1 MHITRRCTA
10 TNLTI
15 GRQRINQPEAPGAAM
30 RTASLLLRQNRADA
44 TMNEMTHDIRI
55 AAEPMSQPRA
65 LVFLAYPQMGLLD
78 LTGAQTVFWA
88 ATKAMAERGL
98 PGYRMHTASL
108 DGGLMPTAEG
118 LVVATSSLREFDDVS
133 VDTLIVPGAPDI
145 RQAMIDCVELVDW
158 LRAASTKA
166 RRTASVCSGT
176 FLMAQA
182 GLLDGRRAA
191 THWAMCEMLKS
202 GFPLIE
208 VDLDAIFIQ
217 QDKVWTS
224 AGVSAG
230 IDMALALVEADCG
243 RDVALQ
249 VARELVVFLKR
260 PGGQAQFSQLLLA
273 QTQDSAGFD
282 ELHGWLADHLDE
294 ADLTIE
300 RLARQARMSPRNFA
314 RVYKRQTGRTPAKAV
329 EMFRLEAARRMLE
342 DSERNIDQIA
352 RTCGFGDEERMRH
365 TFQRHLSISPREY
378 RNRFSR

>member
-1 MHITRRCTA
+1 MT
-10 TNLTI
+10 LDV
-15 GRQRINQPEAPGAAM
+15 GR
-30 RTASLLLRQNRADA
+30 
-44 TMNEMTHDIRI
+44 
-55 AAEPMSQPRA
+55 AAESVSRPRT

-98 PGYRMHTASL
+98 PGYAMHTASL
-108 DGGLMPTAEG
+108 AGGLMRTAEG
-118 LVVATSSLREFDDVS
+118 LVVDTAALDQLDQAGI
-133 VDTLIVPGAPDI
+133 DTLIVPGAPDI
-145 RQAMIDCVELVDW
+145 CQAMIDCVELVAW
-158 LRAASTKA
+158 LRGASVKA

-191 THWAMCEMLKS
+191 THWAMCDLLRNR
-202 GFPLIE
+202 FPRVE
-208 VDLDAIFIQ
+208 VDLDAIFVQ
-217 QDKVWTS
+217 QDAVWTS

-260 PGGQAQFSQLLLA
+260 PGGQAQFSQLLQL
-273 QTQDSAGFD
+273 QMQDSAGFD
-282 ELHGWLADHLDE
+282 ELHLWIAEHLDD
-294 ADLTIE
+294 AHLTID
-300 RLARQARMSPRNFA
+300 RLARQAGMSPRNFA

-329 EMFRLEAARRMLE
+329 ELFRLEAARRQLE
-342 DSERNIDQIA
+342 DSQRNIDQIA
-352 RTCGFGDEERMRH
+352 RACGFGDEERMRN
-365 TFQRHLSISPREY
+365 TFQRHLSISPRDY

>member
-1 MHITRRCTA
+1 M
-10 TNLTI
+10 
-15 GRQRINQPEAPGAAM
+15 
-30 RTASLLLRQNRADA
+30 SLDVGL
-44 TMNEMTHDIRI
+44 
-55 AAEPMSQPRA
+55 AAESISQPRT

-88 ATKAMAERGL
+88 ATKAMTERGL
-98 PGYRMHTASL
+98 PGYTMHTASL
-108 DGGLMPTAEG
+108 AGGLTQSAEG
-118 LVVATSSLREFDDVS
+118 LVVDTRALHELDGTLI
-133 VDTLIVPGAPDI
+133 DTLIVPGAPDI
-145 RQAMIDCVELVDW
+145 RQAMIDCVDLVQW
-158 LRAASTKA
+158 LRNASVQA

-191 THWAMCEMLKS
+191 THWAMCEMLRS
-202 GFPLIE
+202 DFPSVE

-217 QDKVWTS
+217 QGNVWTS

-260 PGGQAQFSQLLLA
+260 PGGQAQFSQLLQL
-273 QTQDSAGFD
+273 QMQESAGFD
-282 ELHGWLADHLDE
+282 ELHVWICAHLD
-294 ADLTIE
+294 DNNLTVE

-314 RVYKRQTGRTPAKAV
+314 RVYKRQTGRTPAKAI

-342 DSERNIDQIA
+342 DSRRNIDQIA
-352 RTCGFGDEERMRH
+352 HACGFGDEERMRH